1 MNKIKN
7 LVRRVKT
14 DAFDKVVT
22 KVDDKIKKRE
32 LLSFKAEL
40 AREHKSID
48 DYTDE
53 EIESILTDKREKAI
67 AKIKDKSLVGLAVT
81 LLIGI

>member
-1 MNKIKN
+1 MRNFIKDIRIEAIDKAVDKVDAKIKE
-7 LVRRVKT
+7 
-14 DAFDKVVT
+14 
-22 KVDDKIKKRE
+22 RE

-40 AREHKSID
+40 AKEHKSID
-48 DYTDE
+48 DYSEE
-53 EIESILTDKREKAI
+53 EIDAILADKRAKAI

>member
-1 MNKIKN
+1 MKNFIKDIRIEAIDKVVKKVDNKIKE
-7 LVRRVKT
+7 
-14 DAFDKVVT
+14 
-22 KVDDKIKKRE
+22 RE

-40 AREHKSID
+40 AKEHKNISE
-48 DYTDE
+48 YTEE
-53 EIESILTDKREKAI
+53 EIESILADKREKSI

>member
-1 MNKIKN
+1 MKNFIKDIRIEVIDKAVNKVDSKIKE
-7 LVRRVKT
+7 
-14 DAFDKVVT
+14 
-22 KVDDKIKKRE
+22 RE

-40 AREHKSID
+40 AKEHKSID

-53 EIESILTDKREKAI
+53 EIDAILADKRAKAI